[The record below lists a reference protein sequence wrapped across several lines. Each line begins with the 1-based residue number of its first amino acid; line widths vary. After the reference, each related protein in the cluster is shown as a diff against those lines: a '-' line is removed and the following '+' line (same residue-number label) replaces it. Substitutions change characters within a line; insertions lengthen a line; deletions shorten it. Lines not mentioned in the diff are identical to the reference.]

1 MKIRWNGHSSFT
13 ITADDGTIIVTDP
26 YQPGAFGGGIGYQQ
40 ITDRPNIVTISHDHD
55 DHNYTAGFKGAFDV
69 VTGAK
74 TVKGIAFRAVDVFH
88 DANGGKER
96 GKNRIFVFTV
106 SGVTICH
113 CGDLGHPLNDA
124 QAKQIGKVDVLL
136 LPVGGFYTIDHLQAT
151 DVVNKLKPAIVI
163 PMHFKTDKCGFPIAE
178 VSKFTQGKDRVRN
191 VGADEIELVAGKLP
205 GATEILVLNH
215 RF

>member
-1 MKIRWNGHSSFT
+1 MTSLF
-13 ITADDGTIIVTDP
+13 
-26 YQPGAFGGGIGYQQ
+26 
-40 ITDRPNIVTISHDHD
+40 
-55 DHNYTAGFKGAFDV
+55 
-69 VTGAK
+69 
-74 TVKGIAFRAVDVFH
+74 AVW
-88 DANGGKER
+88 
-96 GKNRIFVFTV
+96 
-106 SGVTICH
+106 
-113 CGDLGHPLNDA
+113 